1 MSGLLAP
8 QNVSGEGS
16 DYYTILWPGGKP
28 YNIIHSITRHFQFS
42 ESQE

>member
-1 MSGLLAP
+1 MAGLLAP

-16 DYYTILWPGGKP
+16 GYDTILWPGGKP
-28 YNIIHSITRHFQFS
+28 YNIIHLITRPFQFS